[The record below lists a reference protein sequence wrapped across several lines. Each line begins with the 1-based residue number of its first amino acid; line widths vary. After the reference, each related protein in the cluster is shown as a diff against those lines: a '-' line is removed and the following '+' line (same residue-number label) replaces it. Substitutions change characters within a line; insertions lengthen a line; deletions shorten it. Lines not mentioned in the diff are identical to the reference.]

1 MGGAGALQ
9 GIGGIGLVAIEEMLA
24 IEDRLAPVLAHQLDG
39 IGDAIE
45 VFIERA
51 AQRHMH
57 LIVPG
62 LGDEGDD
69 IRIRIQKTR
78 DARIIGRRAPGALG
92 HAEGGETGL
101 AGGLLAEEF
110 GIQRIGA
117 GIAALH
123 IIDAEIIEHPR
134 DLALVLKGEIDA
146 RGLRAIAQGG
156 VEEIEAFAHHVSET
170 LLRAL
175 MANCHSQLAP
185 CAWWCWRAI
194 RRL

>member
-1 MGGAGALQ
+1 M
-9 GIGGIGLVAIEEMLA
+9 
-24 IEDRLAPVLAHQLDG
+24 LAHQLDG
-39 IGDAIE
+39 IGDSIK
-45 VFIERA
+45 VFLERA

-69 IRIRIQKTR
+69 IRIRIQKAR
-78 DARIIGRRAPGALG
+78 DARIIGRRAPGPLG

-101 AGGLLAEEF
+101 AGGFLAEEF
-110 GIQRIGA
+110 RVERIGA

-134 DLALVLKGEIDA
+134 DLALVLKGEVDA
-146 RGLRAIAQGG
+146 RGLRAVAQGG
-156 VEEIEAFAHHVSET
+156 VEEIEAFTHHVSET
-170 LLRAL
+170 FLRAL
-175 MANCHSQLAP
+175 MAYCHSRRAP
-185 CAWWCWRAI
+185 CAWWCWPAI